1 MTRFLTSRRRHRQI
15 SLALVVVGVLRFEHE
30 RLHKE
35 AISAGRLLTLLLDS
49 GQQRCIST
57 LKSVPFKPGLQIDA
71 LLLLQPHDCHILLLR
86 CILYANVVLVVLE
99 AVFEGWTLYDLSL
112 HHDVKL
118 RVLFFALH
126 DFNTDPLAQDCEPN
140 DREKEQG
147 AVQSELLWL
156 SLQILI

>member
-1 MTRFLTSRRRHRQI
+1 M
-15 SLALVVVGVLRFEHE
+15 
-30 RLHKE
+30 
-35 AISAGRLLTLLLDS
+35 TLLLDS
-49 GQQRCIST
+49 GQDRCISA

-118 RVLFFALH
+118 RVLFFAFH
-126 DFNTDPLAQDCEPN
+126 DFNADPLAQDCEPN